1 MCSIFVDIH
10 TFNGAGSK
18 SADCG
23 PQVNIQLKIAALHPI
38 VSSNYLK
45 TKQVQATLVEFCALQ
60 TGQQGCRGYF
70 IQRSRSVSGSANS
83 VVLLARRFYSFTS
96 PWKQVTIFCL

>member
-10 TFNGAGSK
+10 TFDGAGSK

-38 VSSNYLK
+38 VLSNYFK
-45 TKQVQATLVEFCALQ
+45 TKQV
-60 TGQQGCRGYF
+60 
-70 IQRSRSVSGSANS
+70 
-83 VVLLARRFYSFTS
+83 
-96 PWKQVTIFCL
+96 